1 VATTAF
7 SSWTG
12 RPSRGRRQA
21 LAKGAAAVGAVAA
34 VGLASAIP
42 AGADE
47 QQTDLRLVG
56 SWDATVT
63 FAQSPP
69 PPFRRIF
76 TFAPGG
82 GFITVAAPFPT
93 TGVGTW
99 TSESRDQFAFTFLF
113 FRFDTQGN
121 PSGHSVTTAHGLIG
135 EDAIH
140 GAFSSTTFATA
151 VVTRT
156 GTFLASRF
164 EVGAR

>member
-1 VATTAF
+1 MNDF
-7 SSWTG
+7 LLD
-12 RPSRGRRQA
+12 RRQA
-21 LAKGAAAVGAVAA
+21 LAKGAAAVGTVAA

-47 QQTDLRLVG
+47 HNDLRLVG

-63 FAQSPP
+63 FDQTPP

-93 TGVGTW
+93 TGLGTW
-99 TSESRDQFAFTFLF
+99 TIESQDHFAFTFLF

-140 GAFSSTTFATA
+140 GAFSSTTYSTA

-156 GTFLASRF
+156 GTFGASRF